1 MEGRLDPRKI
11 GRRIE
16 SLRAERESG
25 ALKLAELE
33 AEAAQV
39 RETLLRLDG
48 AIQVLEEIADET
60 GPET

>member
-11 GRRIE
+11 GQRID

>member
-11 GRRIE
+11 GQRIE